1 MRRLLTTRAGMTS
14 AILAGLTLFALLGAP
29 SSASAA
35 TNAHAFAPP
44 IASVGSFLGGIV
56 GSVIGGVSW
65 TVNLAGSFILNL
77 IGGLVKLLI
86 PRSWIHQGLQILEWV
101 VAVPDYT
108 GKVTAPGGHRVY
120 GFPGVNAMR
129 GLYTWIG
136 IAILPLT
143 ALYATSRAWSGQGDH
158 VAMPLIRVVTV
169 SIGVLSYTWLWAQA
183 VAIAN
188 QLTTMIFSVS
198 AVTAGIYKMFTL
210 LVSGTVLVGLPLVG
224 EFLLAAAAAGLLT
237 MIFLKVVLILVGALV
252 YAIGPLMIGLA
263 PTERGHALARAW
275 ASLAIALFAI
285 GILWA
290 SVFALAAVLLNDAS
304 TGALLV
310 GGNTSVGQ
318 LLSGV
323 VIAMAAIAGFYANI
337 KLTKAIAGIIGGQL
351 SGLLAQVGS
360 RGGAGGLLGG
370 AASRGAGPTA
380 SPAGA
385 AGASLRGFAAKIRG
399 GIAGAAGAAL
409 PGGRA
414 GAMLSVGA
422 GAGGALARGGLIGAG
437 GVLAGRGLAG
447 AARSNVGRAAGATRA
462 GAVATRLA
470 RGGQRGWNAAAA
482 SAAAGGAVGLVGG
495 ATAANRARRTA
506 TTTVGKQPTNGTT
519 PTVESPATTRA
530 PGDSRSGPPTTP
542 GGASSPR
549 GTVPGPALAPPA
561 ASVRVAN
568 PDRAAAR
575 PSSPSPPPAAP
586 GRPGGGPPAPPAA
599 PSPRSSAGPPP
610 ARSTPAAGAPPAR
623 STPAN
628 PFAQRPTP
636 KPSRSLPRFRKGRK
650 P

>member
-1 MRRLLTTRAGMTS
+1 MRRVLTTRAGMTS
-14 AILAGLTLFALLGAP
+14 AILAGVTLLALLGAP

-35 TNAHAFAPP
+35 TTAHALAPP
-44 IASVGSFLGGIV
+44 IATVGSFLGGIV
-56 GSVIGGVSW
+56 SSVIGGVSW
-65 TVNLAGSFILNL
+65 TVNLAASFILNL

-86 PRSWIHQGLQILEWV
+86 PRSWIHQGLQILQWV

-143 ALYATSRAWSGQGDH
+143 ALYATARAWSGQGDH
-158 VAMPLIRVVTV
+158 AAMPLVRVVTV
-169 SIGVLSYTWLWAQA
+169 SIGVLSYTWLWGQA
-183 VAIAN
+183 VAIVN
-188 QLTTMIFSVS
+188 QVTTMIFSVP

-263 PTERGHALARAW
+263 PTERGHAVARAW

-290 SVFALAAVLLNDAS
+290 SIFALAAVLLNDAS

-337 KLTKAIAGIIGGQL
+337 KLTKAIAGIVGGQL

-360 RGGAGGLLGG
+360 RGGARGLLGG
-370 AASRGAGPTA
+370 GASRGARPTA

-385 AGASLRGFAAKIRG
+385 AGASLRGFAAKISG

-414 GAMLSVGA
+414 GAILSTGA

-437 GVLAGRGLAG
+437 GALAGRGLAG

-470 RGGQRGWNAAAA
+470 RAGQRGWNAAAT

-495 ATAANRARRTA
+495 ATAANRARRA
-506 TTTVGKQPTNGTT
+506 ASTTVGKQPTNGTT
-519 PTVESPATTRA
+519 PPGQNPATTRA
-530 PGDSRSGPPTTP
+530 TADSHSRPAPPP
-542 GGASSPR
+542 GGTPSSR
-549 GTVPGPALAPPA
+549 GTVPGPAPAPPPPGA
-561 ASVRVAN
+561 RVGS
-568 PDRAAAR
+568 PDRAATR
-575 PSSPSPPPAAP
+575 PHSPAPPPAGP
-586 GRPGGGPPAPPAA
+586 SRPGGGPAPPAA
-599 PSPRSSAGPPP
+599 PTPAAPRSSPGGSPS
-610 ARSTPAAGAPPAR
+610 RSTAL
-623 STPAN
+623 S
-628 PFAQRPTP
+628 PFAQRPNP
-636 KPSRSLPRFRKGRK
+636 KPARSLPRFRKGRK